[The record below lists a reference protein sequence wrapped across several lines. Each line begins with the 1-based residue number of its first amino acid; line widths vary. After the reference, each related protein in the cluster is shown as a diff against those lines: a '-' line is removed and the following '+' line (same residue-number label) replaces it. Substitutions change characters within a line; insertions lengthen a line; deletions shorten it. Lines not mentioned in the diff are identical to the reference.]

1 MRSSTDSLL
10 SLTRQLAHPEHVF
23 DMSATLSAPLVVH
36 RTATIRLRLTRRQA
50 HRCYRLLR
58 SAGDVWAWLLDS
70 NRLRLQRG
78 DRPLTN
84 YQELC
89 RELARTTRF
98 RRAVD
103 GRGQVG
109 AAPLQRRLAPGRQTA
124 QPPTTCRIPTS
135 QAQPGAGPL
144 LPRHIPDK
152 WTTGAAADRQGRSG
166 AVGAAGP
173 ADPVLG
179 RAGAGSHLGGQWGT
193 ALAGRYRRCPRPS
206 PSGPGACGRGGPRH
220 HPSLRTGH
228 RTGGS
233 TGVRSGAPGRE
244 LPAPTRPA
252 GPPREGGAACPQAWT
267 AGVIG
272 SACDVRRR
280 AIAAVSTKPTMRP
293 PSRRSPLLYDS
304 RWGPC
309 WLATPSTSPA
319 TMWAECRTCAY
330 GNGDAPT
337 LHRPYETR
345 PNAPASSCGWWTS
358 AVPPPPVRP
367 AGNAFQS
374 QGAVASPVRT
384 ARSKATAIL

>member
-1 MRSSTDSLL
+1 M
-10 SLTRQLAHPEHVF
+10 
-23 DMSATLSAPLVVH
+23 
-36 RTATIRLRLTRRQA
+36 
-50 HRCYRLLR
+50 
-58 SAGDVWAWLLDS
+58 
-70 NRLRLQRG
+70 
-78 DRPLTN
+78 
-84 YQELC
+84 
-89 RELARTTRF
+89 
-98 RRAVD
+98 
-103 GRGQVG
+103 
-109 AAPLQRRLAPGRQTA
+109 APGRQTA

-152 WTTGAAADRQGRSG
+152 WTTGVAADRQGRSG
-166 AVGAAGP
+166 WSQDRRVYWCQVG
-173 ADPVLG
+173 
-179 RAGAGSHLGGQWGT
+179 R
-193 ALAGRYRRCPRPS
+193 
-206 PSGPGACGRGGPRH
+206 SGPRATCTYATSRPAARGWRGVPPSLDSGGRGG
-220 HPSLRTGH
+220 
-228 RTGGS
+228 
-233 TGVRSGAPGRE
+233 GAV
-244 LPAPTRPA
+244 T
-252 GPPREGGAACPQAWT
+252 
-267 AGVIG
+267 G
-272 SACDVRRR
+272 SACDVQRR

-319 TMWAECRTCAY
+319 TMWAECRTCAC

-384 ARSKATAIL
+384 ASSKATAIS